1 MKAIFNLQGILAAIS
16 IALCLNFCFLTQ
28 AQAAQLKEQKSE
40 YFVAD
45 TNTCY
50 FFFRQNAS
58 IKTKDIV
65 SHSKGRISAAK
76 GSLLSRKDDKLCLE
90 KGNLVVNTSNQQL
103 AITLCGLT
111 VIAPAGCQLCLSV
124 QGKDS
129 IVIDHRNCKDTK
141 AVKVIAQNK
150 GDLEKKEFLLQRG
163 KVLLHHHNQTQTTE
177 LEQLET
183 QIASLPQLKKNEIY
197 WFTCAK
203 GSRLS
208 IDQGHFL
215 NHQRGWFFINL
226 PAKENLN
233 TNYLSLHN
241 QNNCL
246 INLQILP
253 DYERLGNCHSQGKLS
268 IISANTVIPL
278 ACGHEITISPK
289 QLNDSTFS
297 SFDGT
302 LRRDVK
308 RSLLKNNFY
317 ATVSDFNLVSLISN
331 AEHLKS
337 ICKPQHKH
345 MQIAKNNLIKT
356 HAAILQATSS
366 HGNYAHHPIVSG
378 ANGEVL
384 SAMLTF

>member
-1 MKAIFNLQGILAAIS
+1 MKAMFNLQDFLAAIF
-16 IALCLNFCFLTQ
+16 IMLCLNFCFLTQ
-28 AQAAQLKEQKSE
+28 AQATQPKEQKSE
-40 YFVAD
+40 YFVTD

-58 IKTKDIV
+58 IKIKDIV
-65 SHSKGRISAAK
+65 NDSKGYLSASQ
-76 GSLLSRKDDKLCLE
+76 GSLLSRKDGRLSLE
-90 KGNLVVNTSNQQL
+90 KGNLVINGSNQQL
-103 AITLCGLT
+103 AITLGGLT
-111 VIAPAGCQLCLSV
+111 VFAPAGCQLCLSV

-129 IVIDHRNCKDTK
+129 IVIDHRNCKDEK
-141 AVKVIAQNK
+141 AVKVIAQSK
-150 GDLEKKEFLLQRG
+150 GGEEKKEFLLQKG
-163 KVLLHHHNQTQTTE
+163 KVLLYHHSKTQTTE

-208 IDQGHFL
+208 IDQGHYL
-215 NHQRGWFFINL
+215 NHEKGWFFINL

-241 QNNCL
+241 QDNCL
-246 INLQILP
+246 INLQVLP

-289 QLNDSTFS
+289 KLSDSIFS

-317 ATVSDFNLVSLISN
+317 ATISDFNLVSLISN
-331 AEHLKS
+331 AEHLRS
-337 ICKPQHKH
+337 VCKPQHKH

-356 HAAILQATSS
+356 YAAILAATST